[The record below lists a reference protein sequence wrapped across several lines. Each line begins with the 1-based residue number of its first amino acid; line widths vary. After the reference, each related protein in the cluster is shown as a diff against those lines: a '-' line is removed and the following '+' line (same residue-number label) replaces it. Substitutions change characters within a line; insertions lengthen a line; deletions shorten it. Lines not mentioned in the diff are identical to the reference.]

1 MTRNPYLCDGPTV
14 VSFSGGRTS
23 GLMLRRVLDAH
34 GGVLPPDVHV
44 VFANTGKERPETL
57 RFVAECATRWD
68 VPIHWIERDRSR
80 PKGQR
85 WREVTA
91 ATACTD
97 GALFA
102 ALIEE
107 HCFLPNV
114 IMRFCTTELKVF
126 PMRDY
131 MRAQTS
137 ERWTN
142 VIGLRRDEPKRV
154 MGIRSRSNS
163 WDTDCPLYDAGVTV
177 EDVAA
182 FWRAQP
188 FDLGLQ
194 PWEGNCDG
202 CFLKAFSILERIERD
217 RPGTLDWWVEQER
230 RRNAKF
236 ARERTYLHVLAR
248 ATAPAFPGILDDQP
262 ALPCACTD

>member
-1 MTRNPYLCDGPTV
+1 MTRDPFLCDGPTV
-14 VSFSGGRTS
+14 ISFSGGRTS

-44 VFANTGKERPETL
+44 VFTNTGKERPETL

-248 ATAPAFPGILDDQP
+248 ATAPAFPGILDDHP

>member
-1 MTRNPYLCDGPTV
+1 MTRDPFLCDGPTV

-44 VFANTGKERPETL
+44 VFTNTGKERPETL

-248 ATAPAFPGILDDQP
+248 ATAPAFPGILDDHP

>member
-1 MTRNPYLCDGPTV
+1 MTRDPFLCDGPTV
-14 VSFSGGRTS
+14 ISFSGGRTS

-248 ATAPAFPGILDDQP
+248 ATAPAFPGILDDHP

>member
-1 MTRNPYLCDGPTV
+1 
-14 VSFSGGRTS
+14 
-23 GLMLRRVLDAH
+23 
-34 GGVLPPDVHV
+34 
-44 VFANTGKERPETL
+44 
-57 RFVAECATRWD
+57 
-68 VPIHWIERDRSR
+68 
-80 PKGQR
+80 
-85 WREVTA
+85 
-91 ATACTD
+91 
-97 GALFA
+97 
-102 ALIEE
+102 
-107 HCFLPNV
+107 
-114 IMRFCTTELKVF
+114 
-126 PMRDY
+126 
-131 MRAQTS
+131 
-137 ERWTN
+137 
-142 VIGLRRDEPKRV
+142 

-177 EDVAA
+177 ADVAA

-248 ATAPAFPGILDDQP
+248 ATAPAFPGILDDHP

>member
-1 MTRNPYLCDGPTV
+1 VTRDPFLCDGPTV

-44 VFANTGKERPETL
+44 VFTNTGKERPETL

>member
-1 MTRNPYLCDGPTV
+1 MRDPFLCDGPTV
-14 VSFSGGRTS
+14 ISFSGGRTS

-44 VFANTGKERPETL
+44 VFTNTGKERPETL
-57 RFVAECATRWD
+57 VFVAECATRWD

-126 PMRDY
+126 PMHDY

-248 ATAPAFPGILDDQP
+248 AKAPAFPGILDDQP

>member
-1 MTRNPYLCDGPTV
+1 VTRDPFLCDGPTV

-44 VFANTGKERPETL
+44 VFTNTGKERPETL

-114 IMRFCTTELKVF
+114 VMRFCTTELKVH

-248 ATAPAFPGILDDQP
+248 ATAPAFPGILDDHP

>member
-1 MTRNPYLCDGPTV
+1 MRDPYLCDGPTV
-14 VSFSGGRTS
+14 LSFSGGRTS

-114 IMRFCTTELKVF
+114 VMRFCTTELKVH

>member
-1 MTRNPYLCDGPTV
+1 VTRDPFLCDGPTV

-44 VFANTGKERPETL
+44 VFTNTGKERPETL

-248 ATAPAFPGILDDQP
+248 ATAPAFPGILDDHP

>member
-1 MTRNPYLCDGPTV
+1 MTRDPFLCDGPTV

-34 GGVLPPDVHV
+34 GDTLPPDVHV
-44 VFANTGKERPETL
+44 VFANTGKERRETL
-57 RFVAECATRWD
+57 FFVAECARQWG
-68 VPIHWIERDRSR
+68 VAIHWIERDRSR
-80 PKGQR
+80 PAGQR
-85 WREVTA
+85 WREVTE

-102 ALIEE
+102 ELIEE
-107 HCFLPNV
+107 RSFLPNHS
-114 IMRFCTTELKVF
+114 MRFCTTELKVH

-154 MGIRSRSNS
+154 MGIRARSNA

-177 EDVAA
+177 GDVAA

-194 PWEGNCDG
+194 SWEGNCDA
-202 CFLKAFSILERIERD
+202 CMLKATPFLARIERD
-217 RPGTLDWWVEQER
+217 RPGTLDWWIEQER
-230 RRNAKF
+230 LRGGSF
-236 ARERTYLHVLAR
+236 VMERTYLQVLAR
-248 ATAPAFPGILDDQP
+248 AHAPVLPGIFDDQP

>member
-1 MTRNPYLCDGPTV
+1 MTRDPFLCDGPTV

-34 GGVLPPDVHV
+34 GGELPPDVHV
-44 VFANTGKERPETL
+44 VFTNTGKERPETL
-57 RFVAECATRWD
+57 AFVAECSRQWA
-68 VPIHWIERDRSR
+68 VSIHWIERDRSR
-80 PKGQR
+80 PAGHR

-91 ATACTD
+91 ATACTN

-102 ALIEE
+102 DLIEE
-107 HCFLPNV
+107 RSFLPNHS
-114 IMRFCTTELKVF
+114 MRFCTTELKVY

-154 MGIRSRSNS
+154 MGIRARANA

-177 EDVAA
+177 ADVAA
-182 FWRAQP
+182 FWRAQT

-194 PWEGNCDG
+194 SWEGNCDA
-202 CFLKAFSILERIERD
+202 CMLKASSFLARIERD
-217 RPGTLDWWVEQER
+217 RPGTLDWWIEQER
-230 RRNAKF
+230 LRGGSF
-236 ARERTYLHVLAR
+236 VQERTYLQVRAR
-248 ATAPAFPGILDDQP
+248 ATAPVLPGIFDDQP

>member
-1 MTRNPYLCDGPTV
+1 MTRDPFLCDGPTV

-34 GGVLPPDVHV
+34 GGTLPSDVHV
-44 VFANTGKERPETL
+44 VFTNTGKERPETL
-57 RFVAECATRWD
+57 AFVAECARQWG
-68 VPIHWIERDRSR
+68 VAIHWIERDRSR
-80 PKGQR
+80 PAGQR
-85 WREVTA
+85 WREVTE

-102 ALIEE
+102 ELIEE
-107 HCFLPNV
+107 RSFLPNHS
-114 IMRFCTTELKVF
+114 MRFCTTELKVH

-154 MGIRSRSNS
+154 MGIRARSNA

-177 EDVAA
+177 ADVAA

-194 PWEGNCDG
+194 SWEGNCDA
-202 CFLKAFSILERIERD
+202 CMLKATPFLARIERD
-217 RPGTLDWWVEQER
+217 RPGTLDWWIEQER
-230 RRNAKF
+230 LRGGSF
-236 ARERTYLHVLAR
+236 VQERTYLQVLAR
-248 ATAPAFPGILDDQP
+248 AHAPVLPGIFDDQP

>member
-1 MTRNPYLCDGPTV
+1 MRDPFLCDGPTV

-44 VFANTGKERPETL
+44 VFTNTGKERPETL
-57 RFVAECATRWD
+57 VFVAECATRWD

-248 ATAPAFPGILDDQP
+248 ATAPAFPGILDDHP

>member
-1 MTRNPYLCDGPTV
+1 M
-14 VSFSGGRTS
+14 
-23 GLMLRRVLDAH
+23 
-34 GGVLPPDVHV
+34 GV
-44 VFANTGKERPETL
+44 A
-57 RFVAECATRWD
+57 
-68 VPIHWIERDRSR
+68 IHWIERDRSR

-85 WREVTA
+85 WREVSA

-97 GALFA
+97 GELFEE
-102 ALIEE
+102 IIKE

-114 IMRFCTTELKVF
+114 VMRFCTTELKVH

-131 MRAQTS
+131 MRTQTS

-142 VIGLRRDEPKRV
+142 VIGLRRDEPSRV
-154 MGIRSRSNS
+154 MGIRARSNS

-177 EDVAA
+177 ADVAA

-202 CFLKAFSILERIERD
+202 CFLKASSILERIERD
-217 RPGTLDWWVEQER
+217 RPGTLDWWADQER
-230 RRNAKF
+230 RRDARF
-236 ARERTYLHVLAR
+236 ARERTYLHILAR
-248 ATAPAFPGILDDQP
+248 ATAPSLPGILDDQP

>member
-1 MTRNPYLCDGPTV
+1 MRDPYLCDGPTV
-14 VSFSGGRTS
+14 LSFSGGRTS

-57 RFVAECATRWD
+57 LFVAECATRWD

-97 GALFA
+97 GSLFEE
-102 ALIEE
+102 IIKE

-114 IMRFCTTELKVF
+114 VMRFCTTELKVF

-154 MGIRSRSNS
+154 MAIRARSNA
-163 WDTDCPLYDAGVTV
+163 WNTDCPLYDAGVTV
-177 EDVAA
+177 ADVAA

-217 RPGTLDWWVEQER
+217 RPGTLDWWSEQER

-248 ATAPAFPGILDDQP
+248 ATAPSLPGILDDQP

>member
-1 MTRNPYLCDGPTV
+1 MRDPFLCDGPTV

-44 VFANTGKERPETL
+44 VFTNTGKERPETL

-248 ATAPAFPGILDDQP
+248 ATAPAFPGILDDHP